1 MATKVRQSVIENIAA
16 SVIYQMQEDTL
27 IGLADEIKLEKKL
40 HTLYG
45 PSYRLLVI
53 EIVNTD
59 YYILS

>member
-16 SVIYQMQEDTL
+16 SVIDQMQEDTL
-27 IGLADEIKLEKKL
+27 IGLADEINLEKKL

-45 PSYRLLVI
+45 TSHRLLVI

-59 YYILS
+59 YYVHS